1 MFWAELHS
9 NVKQPPRGKRIR
21 RFPLGLGYIF
31 RGSGLNLTGKIIPFC
46 GRKLS
51 SPSPRQG
58 LEEARVAPPE
68 PGGRVLGGSSLRS
81 ELGALGGGPC
91 ACQVQRLGAR
101 LPQCRCA
108 AAGPAVPERLRSR
121 CLRRPRPKYGPD
133 SAASS
138 RLGRAAALINLKYSV
153 EEEQRAGTVIANVA
167 KDARE
172 AGFALDP
179 RQASAFRVVSNSAPH
194 LVDINPSS
202 GLLVTKQKIDR
213 DLLCRQSPKCIISL
227 EVMSSSMEICVIKVE
242 IKDLNDNA
250 PSFPAAQIELEISEA
265 ASPGTRIPLDSAYDP
280 DSGSFGVQTYE
291 LTPNELFGLEIKTR
305 GDGSRFAEL
314 VVEKSLD
321 RETQSHYN
329 FRITALDGGDPPH
342 LGTVGLSIKVTDSND
357 NNPVFGE
364 STYSVSVPEN
374 SPPNTPVIR
383 LNASDPDEGT
393 NGQVVYSFYGY
404 VNDHTR
410 ELFQIDPHSGLVT
423 VTGALDYEEGHVY
436 ELDVQAKDLGP
447 NSIPAHCKVTVSV
460 LDTNDNPP
468 IINLLSVNSE
478 LVEVSESAPPG
489 YVIALVRVSDRDSG
503 LNGRVQCRLLGNV
516 PFRLQEYESFSTILV
531 DGRLDR
537 EQHDQYNLTI
547 QARDSGVP
555 MLQSAKS
562 FTVRITDENDNHPHF
577 SKPYY
582 QVIVQENNTPGAYLL
597 SVSARDPDLGL
608 NGSVSYQIVPSQV
621 RDMPVFTYVS
631 INPNSGDI
639 YALRSF
645 NHEQTKAFEFKVL
658 AKDGGLP
665 SLQSNAT
672 VRVIILD
679 VNDNTPVITAPPLIN
694 GTAEVYIP
702 RNSGIGYLVTVV
714 KADDYDEGENGRVT
728 YDMTEGDRGFF
739 EIDHVNGEV
748 RTTRT
753 FNENSKASYELIVVA
768 HDHGKTSLSASALV
782 LIYLSPALD
791 AQESMG
797 SVNLSLIFII
807 ALGSIAGILF
817 VTMIFV
823 AIKCKRDNKEIR
835 TYNCSNCLTI
845 TCLLGCFIKG
855 QNSKCLHCI
864 SVSPISEEQDK
875 KAEEK
880 VSLRGKRIAEYS
892 YGHQKKSS
900 KKKKISKNDIRLVPR
915 DVEETDKMN
924 VVSCSSLTSSLN
936 YFDYHQQTL
945 PLGCRRS
952 ESTFLNVENQNTRNT
967 TANHIYHHSF
977 NSQGPQQPDLI
988 INGVPLPETENYS
1001 FDSNY
1006 VNSRAHLIK
1015 SSTFK
1020 DLEGNSLKDSG
1031 HEESDQTDSEHDVQ
1045 RSLYCDTAVNDVLN
1059 TSVTSMG
1066 SQMPDHDQNEGF
1078 HCREECRILGHSDR
1092 CWMPRNPMPTRS
1104 KSPEHVR
1111 NIIALS
1117 IEATAAD
1124 VEAYDDCGP
1133 TKRTFAT
1140 FGKDVSN
1147 HPTEERPILKGK
1159 RTVDVTICSP
1169 KVNSAIRE
1177 AGNGCEAISPV
1188 TSPLH
1193 LKSPLPTKPSMSYT
1207 VALAPPAH
1215 DLEYHANN
1223 GASRPSEAE
1232 PRGADS
1238 EKVMH
1243 EVNPILKEGRDKE
1256 SPGVKRLKD
1265 IIL

>member
-1 MFWAELHS
+1 MESLLL
-9 NVKQPPRGKRIR
+9 P
-21 RFPLGLGYIF
+21 
-31 RGSGLNLTGKIIPFC
+31 
-46 GRKLS
+46 
-51 SPSPRQG
+51 
-58 LEEARVAPPE
+58 
-68 PGGRVLGGSSLRS
+68 VLL
-81 ELGALGGGPC
+81 LL
-91 ACQVQRLGAR
+91 
-101 LPQCRCA
+101 
-108 AAGPAVPERLRSR
+108 AVLWTQ
-121 CLRRPRPKYGPD
+121 
-133 SAASS
+133 
-138 RLGRAAALINLKYSV
+138 AAALINLKYSV

-321 RETQSHYN
+321 RETQSHYS

-364 STYSVSVPEN
+364 STYAVSVPEN

-404 VNDHTR
+404 VNDRTR

-423 VTGALDYEEGHVY
+423 VTGVLDYEEGHVY

-468 IINLLSVNSE
+468 VINLLSVNSE

-608 NGSVSYQIVPSQV
+608 NGSVTYQIVPSQV

-739 EIDHVNGEV
+739 EIDQVNGEV

-864 SVSPISEEQDK
+864 SVSPIREEQDK

-967 TANHIYHHSF
+967 SANHIYHHSF

-1066 SQMPDHDQNEGF
+1066 SQMPEHDQNEGF

-1124 VEAYDDCGP
+1124 VEAYDDCAP

-1140 FGKDVSN
+1140 FGKDVSD
-1147 HPTEERPILKGK
+1147 HPAEERPTLKGK
-1159 RTVDVTICSP
+1159 RTVDVTVCSP

-1193 LKSPLPTKPSMSYT
+1193 LKSPLPTKPSVSYT
-1207 VALAPPAH
+1207 VALAPQAR
-1215 DLEYHANN
+1215 DLEQYVNN
-1223 GASRPSEAE
+1223 GASRPTEAE

-1238 EKVMH
+1238 AKVMA

-1265 IIL
+1265 IVL

>member
-1 MFWAELHS
+1 MESLLL
-9 NVKQPPRGKRIR
+9 P
-21 RFPLGLGYIF
+21 
-31 RGSGLNLTGKIIPFC
+31 
-46 GRKLS
+46 
-51 SPSPRQG
+51 
-58 LEEARVAPPE
+58 
-68 PGGRVLGGSSLRS
+68 VLL
-81 ELGALGGGPC
+81 LL
-91 ACQVQRLGAR
+91 
-101 LPQCRCA
+101 
-108 AAGPAVPERLRSR
+108 AVLWTQ
-121 CLRRPRPKYGPD
+121 
-133 SAASS
+133 
-138 RLGRAAALINLKYSV
+138 AAALINLKYSV

-321 RETQSHYN
+321 RETQSHYS

-364 STYSVSVPEN
+364 STYAVSVPEN

-404 VNDHTR
+404 VNDRTR

-468 IINLLSVNSE
+468 VINLLSVNSE

-739 EIDHVNGEV
+739 EIDQVNGEV

-753 FNENSKASYELIVVA
+753 FGESSKASYELIVVA
-768 HDHGKTSLSASALV
+768 RDHGKTSLSASALV

-845 TCLLGCFIKG
+845 TCLLRCFIKG

-864 SVSPISEEQDK
+864 SVSPISKEQDN

-967 TANHIYHHSF
+967 SANHIYHHSF

-1015 SSTFK
+1015 SSSTFK

-1111 NIIALS
+1111 NVIALS

-1140 FGKDVSN
+1140 FGKDVSD
-1147 HPTEERPILKGK
+1147 HPAEERPTLKGR

-1169 KVNSAIRE
+1169 KVNGAIRE

-1193 LKSPLPTKPSMSYT
+1193 LKSPLPTKPSVSYT
-1207 VALAPPAH
+1207 IALAPPAR
-1215 DLEYHANN
+1215 DLEQYINN
-1223 GASRPSEAE
+1223 GPSRPSEAE

-1243 EVNPILKEGRDKE
+1243 EVNPTLKEGRDKE

>member
-1 MFWAELHS
+1 MESLLL
-9 NVKQPPRGKRIR
+9 P
-21 RFPLGLGYIF
+21 
-31 RGSGLNLTGKIIPFC
+31 
-46 GRKLS
+46 
-51 SPSPRQG
+51 
-58 LEEARVAPPE
+58 
-68 PGGRVLGGSSLRS
+68 VLL
-81 ELGALGGGPC
+81 LL
-91 ACQVQRLGAR
+91 
-101 LPQCRCA
+101 
-108 AAGPAVPERLRSR
+108 AVLWTQ
-121 CLRRPRPKYGPD
+121 
-133 SAASS
+133 
-138 RLGRAAALINLKYSV
+138 AAALINLKYSV

-167 KDARE
+167 KDARD

-291 LTPNELFGLEIKTR
+291 LTPNELFGLDIKTR

-321 RETQSHYN
+321 RETQSHYS

-404 VNDHTR
+404 VNDRTR

-468 IINLLSVNSE
+468 VINLLSVNSE

-597 SVSARDPDLGL
+597 SVSARDPDMGL

-739 EIDHVNGEV
+739 EIDQVNGEV

-753 FNENSKASYELIVVA
+753 FSESSKASYELIVVA
-768 HDHGKTSLSASALV
+768 HDHGKTSLSASALL

-967 TANHIYHHSF
+967 SANHIYHHSF

-1140 FGKDVSN
+1140 FGKDVSD
-1147 HPTEERPILKGK
+1147 HPAEERPTLKGW

-1169 KVNSAIRE
+1169 KVNGAIRE

-1193 LKSPLPTKPSMSYT
+1193 LKSPLPTKPSVSYT
-1207 VALAPPAH
+1207 VALAPPAR
-1215 DLEYHANN
+1215 DLEQYVNN
-1223 GASRPSEAE
+1223 APSRPSEAE
-1232 PRGADS
+1232 PRGADG
-1238 EKVMH
+1238 EKVVH

-1256 SPGVKRLKD
+1256 SPGMKRLKD
-1265 IIL
+1265 IVL